1 MSKAELIERII
12 DTFTDMGSEDPVD
25 TAYCNPLTL
34 DEAKMY
40 LNELRAIEKDNLEP
54 EERLPEEI
62 TPELYMEAYNCYIRK
77 CQYNVTLERLTR
89 FITQCELVDLYHE
102 YDGIYKSDTDKYVC
116 PTDWLMENMEFPF
129 TSFDFTMLDLIQLG
143 QHSPDFDCDK
153 KYCWY
158 EIVHDDPACIE
169 NQLHS
174 TNTPFKDGLINGK
187 AFAAWIL
194 ETNGRI
200 AYVQDYC
207 MTPDD
212 IEYIFCFWKY

>member
-1 MSKAELIERII
+1 MNKAELIERII

-25 TAYCNPLTL
+25 TAYCNLLTL
-34 DEAKMY
+34 PEAKMY
-40 LNELRAIEKDNLEP
+40 LEELRANEKEYLDP
-54 EERLPEEI
+54 EDWLPEEI
-62 TPELYMEAYNCYIRK
+62 TPDIYMEAYNCYVRR
-77 CQYNVTLERLTR
+77 CQYEVTRDRLAEFFTLH
-89 FITQCELVDLYHE
+89 EMVDVYHE
-102 YDGIYKSDTDKYVC
+102 YDGQYKSDTDKYVC

-174 TNTPFKDGLINGK
+174 TNTPFKDGLIDAK
-187 AFAAWIL
+187 AFATWIL
-194 ETNGRI
+194 ETNDRI
-200 AYVQDYC
+200 EYVQDYC

-212 IEYIFCFWKY
+212 AEYIFALWMY